1 MSIKS
6 SDYFEG
12 LEKFEKEMELEFKM
26 VEHLST
32 VLAAIEKPE
41 TKKEDLCG
49 NSSEETCH

>member
-12 LEKFEKEMELEFKM
+12 LEKFEREMELEFKKA
-26 VEHLST
+26 EFLNT
-32 VLAAIEKPE
+32 VLEAIEGLVFKPK

-49 NSSEETCH
+49 KR